1 MAAAWGAQVSHKV
14 RESEATVNTRNLLIA
29 SLIGGAVS
37 LILTNVPILNLVSCL
52 LCAGFWAGPL
62 LAVWIYKRQTGSLT
76 LGQGVAIGALAGVWS
91 GAIGLLL
98 SLVNVAGI
106 QAVIDSLAV
115 LAPEGTDLGEPLGA
129 VESTLLNLGGV
140 AFEITI
146 GAIGGLIGGALFR
159 SKPVS
164 VPPVV

>member
-1 MAAAWGAQVSHKV
+1 
-14 RESEATVNTRNLLIA
+14 
-29 SLIGGAVS
+29 
-37 LILTNVPILNLVSCL
+37 VPIINLVNCL

-91 GAIGLLL
+91 GLIGLLL
-98 SLVNVAGI
+98 SLVNLAGI
-106 QAVIDSLAV
+106 QSVIESYALLV
-115 LAPEGTDLGEPLGA
+115 PQGLDLGEPMGG

-140 AFEITI
+140 AFEIVL

-159 SKPVS
+159 TKPAVA
-164 VPPVV
+164 PTA